1 MLVRQTCIT
10 FDQQE
15 IIKQFKMENFFNEL
29 TSSGKNLVNDRIW
42 AFKKFPRDP
51 KIIKCT
57 RIPGQGWDLTENEA
71 RQFINLIN
79 GKIKDVSYQSS
90 LDIIIH
96 ESDMYEYIWIV
107 FE

>member
-1 MLVRQTCIT
+1 MLVRQTHIT

-42 AFKKFPRDP
+42 AFKIFPKDP

-71 RQFINLIN
+71 RQFINLID
-79 GKIKDVSYQSS
+79 GKIKDVSYQQS

-96 ESDMYEYIWIV
+96 ESDEYEYIWIV

>member
-1 MLVRQTCIT
+1 
-10 FDQQE
+10 
-15 IIKQFKMENFFNEL
+15 MENFFNEL
-29 TSSGKNLVNDRIW
+29 TSSGKVLVNERIW
-42 AFKKFPRDP
+42 AFGRFPKDP

-57 RIPGQGWDLTENEA
+57 FIPDQGWDLTENEA

-79 GKIKDVSYQSS
+79 GKIKDVSYQPS

-96 ESDMYEYIWIV
+96 ESDMYEYIWIL